1 MTANLNFSSEEI
13 VPSLMGSA
21 NSIDLFEKLNYYA
34 GQLGFEYCCYGLRIS
49 YLKPGQNVKVFDT
62 YPSGWMAHYQRRGY
76 IDLDPTI
83 AAGLNSP
90 TPIIWPSL
98 RGSRDSIFWQDA
110 REHGLAHG
118 IAQASWSPGG
128 VFGLLSL
135 ARSRN
140 RIRESE
146 YRNISL
152 KINWLANLAH
162 SIMTNHILKDIGI
175 KSDIKLTAREREV
188 LIWTMEGM
196 SAADISK
203 KLNIATSTV
212 NFHVAHILEKLGA
225 SNKVQ
230 AASRAIATGLI

>member
-1 MTANLNFSSEEI
+1 MTINPDFSSEGI
-13 VPSLMGSA
+13 ARDLMGST
-21 NSIDLFEKLNYYA
+21 NSVDLFEKLVNYA
-34 GQLGFEYCCYGLRIS
+34 GQLGFEYCCYGLRVS
-49 YLKPGQNVKVFDT
+49 YLQPGRNVKVFDT
-62 YPSGWMAHYQRRGY
+62 YPSGWMAHYQSRGY
-76 IDLDPTI
+76 IDIDPTI
-83 AAGLNSP
+83 AAGLQSP
-90 TPIIWPSL
+90 TPVIWPGV
-98 RGSRDSIFWQDA
+98 RGSRDSIFWKDA

-118 IAQASWSPGG
+118 VAQASWSPGG

-135 ARSRN
+135 ARSRE

-146 YRNISL
+146 YKNISL
-152 KINWLANLAH
+152 KINWLANLTH
-162 SIMTNHILKDIGI
+162 SIMTSHILKDIGI
-175 KSDIKLTAREREV
+175 KDDVKLTAREREV

-230 AASRAIATGLI
+230 AASRAIAMGLI